1 MEHADLTLIGNL
13 FQMFGAAE
21 WKACRPKLVFA
32 GWGERSNEL
41 DERRFLVGI

>member
-1 MEHADLTLIGNL
+1 MELADLTLSGNL

-21 WKACRPKLVFA
+21 WKACKPKLVFA
-32 GWGERSNEL
+32 GWGERSDEL